1 MPLLDILTI
10 ASLELLVGTEFAVS
24 AFVNP
29 VVRKLED
36 RAQGRAIALFAARLG
51 RFMPFWYALNL
62 LLLIF
67 EIVTRWHEAEL
78 SLLIVTGSI
87 WVVVILFTVVFL
99 ASITNRIAR
108 MSPDP
113 FSKTARR
120 EHKKWDALHRLRVLA
135 VGVALI
141 CFLLGTR
148 R

>member
-10 ASLELLVGTEFAVS
+10 ASLGSLVGTEFAVS

-29 VVRKLED
+29 VVWKLED

-51 RFMPFWYALNL
+51 RVMPFWYALSL
-62 LLLIF
+62 LLLIV
-67 EIVTRWHEAEL
+67 EIVTRWHEPEL
-78 SLLIVTGSI
+78 SLLIVAGSI
-87 WVVVILFTVVFL
+87 WVAVILFTVVFL
-99 ASITNRIAR
+99 VPINNRMAR
-108 MSPDP
+108 LSPDS
-113 FSKTARR
+113 FSKTALR